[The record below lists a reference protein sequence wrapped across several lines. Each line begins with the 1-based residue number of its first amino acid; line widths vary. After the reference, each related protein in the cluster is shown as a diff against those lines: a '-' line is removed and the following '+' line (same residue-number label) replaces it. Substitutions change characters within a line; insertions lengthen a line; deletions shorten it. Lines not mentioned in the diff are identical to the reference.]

1 MYYKKVKSA
10 IINRDHIN
18 DVYLDCNKNLRGF
31 GGMCLP
37 KDTAAMS
44 SLAKE
49 NNLNIEFFES
59 LLLENK
65 KYKTTVFKGMR
76 K

>member
-1 MYYKKVKSA
+1 
-10 IINRDHIN
+10 
-18 DVYLDCNKNLRGF
+18 
-31 GGMCLP
+31 MCLP